1 MINDV
6 EYIKYSTEGE
16 KSGNRRK
23 ADGKGSGCDQ

>member
-23 ADGKGSGCDQ
+23 QAVKGPDAIR